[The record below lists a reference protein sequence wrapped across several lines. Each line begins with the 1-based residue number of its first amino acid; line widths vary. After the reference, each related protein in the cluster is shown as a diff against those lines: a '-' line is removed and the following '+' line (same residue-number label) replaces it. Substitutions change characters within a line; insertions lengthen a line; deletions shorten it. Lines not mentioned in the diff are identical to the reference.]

1 MNAYVEATL
10 HQLSVAI
17 QSIVDIMDKLEPS
30 NLQIQ
35 PTENKLSIGQLLAH
49 MSLICKADLLISEEA
64 TVEKMSEFYS
74 SKSLL
79 SIAEMKEALLSNF
92 ALLEN
97 CYLDYTEEE
106 LMQTTTSYWGVS
118 YTRFEWLL
126 EISSHLYH
134 HRGQLHAMLVHCV
147 GKDPKVALFE

>member
-1 MNAYVEATL
+1 MNVYVNATL
-10 HQLSVAI
+10 NQISIAV
-17 QSIVDIMDKLEPS
+17 QSINDILDKLETS
-30 NLQIQ
+30 DLDVQ
-35 PTENKLSIGQLLAH
+35 PTENKFSIGQLLTH
-49 MSLICKADLLISEEA
+49 MSWICKADLLISDESTEEQ
-64 TVEKMSEFYS
+64 MSTFYS
-74 SKSLL
+74 SIYFQSL
-79 SIAEMKEALLSNF
+79 AEMKEALLSNLT
-92 ALLEN
+92 LLEKR
-97 CYLDYTEEE
+97 YLDYTEEE

>member
-1 MNAYVEATL
+1 MNAYVKATL
-10 HQLSVAI
+10 NQISKAVH
-17 QSIVDIMDKLEPS
+17 SIVDMMDKLEPVD
-30 NLQIQ
+30 LDVQ
-35 PTENKLSIGQLLAH
+35 PTENKYSIRQLLAH
-49 MSLICKADLLISEEA
+49 ISLICQADLLIADEASEEQ
-64 TVEKMSEFYS
+64 MSNFYS
-74 SKSLL
+74 SNPLQNTFV
-79 SIAEMKEALLSNF
+79 MKEALLANF

-97 CYLDYTEEE
+97 RYLHYTEEE
-106 LMQTTTSYWGVS
+106 LMKPTASYWGIS

>member
-1 MNAYVEATL
+1 MNSYVKTTL
-10 HQLSVAI
+10 NQI
-17 QSIVDIMDKLEPS
+17 SIAVRSIADMMDKLELS
-30 NLQIQ
+30 DLVIQ
-35 PTENKLSIGQLLAH
+35 PTENKFSIGQVVAH
-49 MSLICKADLLISEEA
+49 ISLICQADLLISDEASEEQ
-64 TVEKMSEFYS
+64 MSTFYS
-74 SKSLL
+74 SNRLQTLL
-79 SIAEMKEALLSNF
+79 EMKDALLANL

-97 CYLDYTEEE
+97 RYLEYTEEE

-147 GKDPKVALFE
+147 GKDPEVVLFE

>member
-1 MNAYVEATL
+1 MNVYVKATL
-10 HQLSVAI
+10 NQISIAVRSVG
-17 QSIVDIMDKLEPS
+17 DMMDKLETS
-30 NLQIQ
+30 ILAIQ

-49 MSLICKADLLISEEA
+49 MSLICQADLLISDEASEEQ
-64 TVEKMSEFYS
+64 MSTFYS
-74 SKSLL
+74 SNRLQTIS
-79 SIAEMKEALLSNF
+79 EMREALLANYN
-92 ALLEN
+92 LLEN
-97 CYLDYTEEE
+97 RYLEYTEGE

-147 GKDPKVALFE
+147 GKDPEVTLFE

>member
-1 MNAYVEATL
+1 MNSYVKTTL
-10 HQLSVAI
+10 NQI
-17 QSIVDIMDKLEPS
+17 SIAVWSIADMMDKLELS
-30 NLQIQ
+30 DLVIQ
-35 PTENKLSIGQLLAH
+35 PTENKFSIGQVVAH
-49 MSLICKADLLISEEA
+49 ISLICQADLLISDEASEEQ
-64 TVEKMSEFYS
+64 MSTFYS
-74 SKSLL
+74 SNRLQTLL
-79 SIAEMKEALLSNF
+79 EMKDALLANL

-97 CYLDYTEEE
+97 RYLEYTEEE

-147 GKDPKVALFE
+147 GKDPEVVLFE